1 MSDRLQE
8 INARLSDAMGDG
20 SAMPWQHDDPGECV
34 RSVNGREIASVPF
47 YDERD
52 FIAHAPADI
61 AWLLDE
67 VEETRHRLACAAI
80 DAAGEVAVSS
90 DDREW
95 HLARYGVTPEEAEKA
110 SDRRYQESRER
121 GSRNA

>member
-8 INARLSDAMGDG
+8 IRARLVDATGDG

-52 FIAHAPADI
+52 LIAHAPADL

-67 VEETRHRLACAAI
+67 VDRLKRLVWDI
-80 DAAGEVAVSS
+80 
-90 DDREW
+90 
-95 HLARYGVTPEEAEKA
+95 
-110 SDRRYQESRER
+110 QR
-121 GSRNA
+121 GQGMV